1 MTLSKRQKMLLE
13 KAIECLED
21 ISGYDTIPYEVKGYD
36 GQDFDPGTLADDLQ
50 IEFELNK

>member
-36 GQDFDPGTLADDLQ
+36 GQDFDADDLQ